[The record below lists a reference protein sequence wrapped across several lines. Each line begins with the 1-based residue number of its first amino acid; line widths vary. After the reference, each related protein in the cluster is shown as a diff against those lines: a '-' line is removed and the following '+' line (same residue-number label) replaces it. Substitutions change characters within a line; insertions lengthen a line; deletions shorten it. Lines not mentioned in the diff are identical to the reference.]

1 MDYVQVEVYG
11 NVAYTAQ
18 RAWIQSGTVRD
29 NILYGKP
36 MGKIQ
41 YKKAIKACALDK
53 DIESFAHGDMMEIG
67 ERGLNMSGGQKQR
80 IQLARAVS
88 FGILP
93 YDYKSYSIG

>member
-1 MDYVQVEVYG
+1 MAMLPMWHKQLGFRVVLSE
-11 NVAYTAQ
+11 
-18 RAWIQSGTVRD
+18 

-36 MGKIQ
+36 MDKIQ

-53 DIESFAHGDMMEIG
+53 DIESFAHGDMTEIG

-93 YDYKSYSIG
+93 YD